1 MKTGLE
7 EMSKGNDDVKA
18 KSEEEY
24 QEMGKW
30 KQRLELLEENQV
42 IWCY

>member
-1 MKTGLE
+1 MISALQ
-7 EMSKGNDDVKA
+7 M

-42 IWCY
+42 IWCN